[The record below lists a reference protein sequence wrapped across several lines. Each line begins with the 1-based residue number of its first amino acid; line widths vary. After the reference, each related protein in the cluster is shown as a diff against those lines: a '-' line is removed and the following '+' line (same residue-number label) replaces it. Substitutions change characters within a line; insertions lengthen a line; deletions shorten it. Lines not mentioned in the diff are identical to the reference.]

1 MSLTERRLTFDAF
14 LASCPDDR
22 LVEWVDGEAIAHV
35 PPTERHQDVAGFL
48 ATLLRQFVEWS
59 LGGRVLVAPFLMRPR
74 PDGPGREPDVFFV
87 APGHLSRL
95 LPDRLDGPADL
106 VVEIVSPDSVARDRA
121 DKFYEYQEGGVR
133 EYWVVDPR
141 PGCQR
146 ADFWLLDTDGTYQ
159 PVPPDP
165 SGVYRASL
173 CR

>member
-1 MSLTERRLTFDAF
+1 M
-14 LASCPDDR
+14 
-22 LVEWVDGEAIAHV
+22 
-35 PPTERHQDVAGFL
+35 
-48 ATLLRQFVEWS
+48 
-59 LGGRVLVAPFLMRPR
+59 
-74 PDGPGREPDVFFV
+74 
-87 APGHLSRL
+87 
-95 LPDRLDGPADL
+95 
-106 VVEIVSPDSVARDRA
+106 VEIVSPDSVARDRA
-121 DKFYEYQEGGVR
+121 DKFYEYQEGGAR